1 MFSEKVTVKF
11 SDLAPNKSASLA
23 AMLRFF
29 QNSAMDHSAAAGY
42 PTEYLY
48 SLGHAWILISMNI
61 EVMRYPREHDELEII
76 TYATGFDR
84 CYGYRS
90 YIAKDE
96 NGEEIARAASV
107 WIFINTKTGHPVRAL
122 PDVAEKY
129 KIDADMP
136 HLEYIRREP
145 KNAAS
150 CKCMDIVAGKRDL
163 DTNYHVNNVRLAE
176 FLEEALPLDT
186 VVEKAGIFFRS
197 AVYENDIIG
206 VFSGENEGAL
216 DVALKDAEGKTHTSA
231 KFFKK
236 N

>member
-42 PTEYLY
+42 PAEYLY
-48 SLGHAWILISMNI
+48 SMGHAWILISMNI
-61 EVMRYPREHDELEII
+61 EVMRYPRERDVLEIT
-76 TYATGFDR
+76 TYTTGFDR

-90 YIAKDE
+90 FVAKDE

-107 WIFINTKTGHPVRAL
+107 WIFINTETGHPVRVL
-122 PDVAEKY
+122 FDIAEKY
-129 KIDADMP
+129 KTEDMP

-150 CKCMDIVAGKRDL
+150 CKYMDIVAGKRDL

-186 VVEKAGIFFRS
+186 VICKAVLFFRS
-197 AVYENDIIG
+197 AVYENDIIE
-206 VFSGENEGAL
+206 VFFGENGDSA
-216 DVALKDAEGKTHTSA
+216 DVQLRDAEGKIHTSA
-231 KFFKK
+231 IFFKK
-236 N
+236 V

>member
-42 PTEYLY
+42 PAEYLY

-61 EVMRYPREHDELEII
+61 EVMRYPREREVLDI
-76 TYATGFDR
+76 TTYTTGFDR

-90 YIAKDE
+90 FSAKDE
-96 NGEEIARAASV
+96 SGEEVARAASV
-107 WIFINTKTGHPVRAL
+107 WIFVNTETGHPVRVL
-122 PDVAEKY
+122 EDIAEKY
-129 KIDADMP
+129 KTEDLP
-136 HLEYIRREP
+136 HIEYLRREP
-145 KNAAS
+145 KNEAA
-150 CKCMDIVAGKRDL
+150 CKCCDIVAGKRDL

-186 VVEKAGIFFRS
+186 EICRATIFFRS
-197 AVYENDIIG
+197 AVYEKDIISVLSTDNG
-206 VFSGENEGAL
+206 VCTDA
-216 DVALKDAEGKTHTSA
+216 ALKDAEGKTHTSA